1 MQYKL
6 WIFVPSYIVP
16 FGHNVCVLETLD
28 DICNKKLENCNLKYL
43 CKKCYNMLN
52 LQDSFKGVSV
62 ENQTN
67 KPLDKEV
74 LLAEYQAAQASAQH
88 HDNLVWTLT
97 GIIWGGMLV
106 LFGFVLGNLDSVNL
120 RLILTLLSI
129 LGITMTVAVWLFTLQ
144 LNSIKRQKY
153 QRCKTIETSLGML
166 QHRELKYS
174 SKLQRII
181 YSIIT
186 ILFVIAWLS
195 VLCVVWKRY

>member
-1 MQYKL
+1 
-6 WIFVPSYIVP
+6 
-16 FGHNVCVLETLD
+16 
-28 DICNKKLENCNLKYL
+28 
-43 CKKCYNMLN
+43 
-52 LQDSFKGVSV
+52 V

-97 GIIWGGMLV
+97 SIIWGGMLV

-195 VLCVVWKRY
+195 VLWVVWKRY

>member
-1 MQYKL
+1 
-6 WIFVPSYIVP
+6 
-16 FGHNVCVLETLD
+16 
-28 DICNKKLENCNLKYL
+28 
-43 CKKCYNMLN
+43 MLN

-129 LGITMTVAVWLFTLQ
+129 LGITLTVAVWLFTLQ

-153 QRCKTIETSLGML
+153 QRCKTIES
-166 QHRELKYS
+166 
-174 SKLQRII
+174 
-181 YSIIT
+181 
-186 ILFVIAWLS
+186 
-195 VLCVVWKRY
+195 